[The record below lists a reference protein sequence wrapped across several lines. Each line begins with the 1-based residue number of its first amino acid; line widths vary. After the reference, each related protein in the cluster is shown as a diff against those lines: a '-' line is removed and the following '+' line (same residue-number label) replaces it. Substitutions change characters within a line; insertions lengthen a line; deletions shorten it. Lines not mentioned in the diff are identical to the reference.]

1 MNKTFFLLALCW
13 LGAAGAFAQRGS
25 CGTGVTWSLSD
36 GTLTISGEGNMN
48 DFSFSGSWDEVRPSY
63 EVFKDDI
70 QKVVIEGGIK
80 YVGKA
85 AFSEY
90 PIKEFEAKEG
100 VETIGTWSF
109 EYCHNLVSV
118 KLPKS
123 LRTIGG
129 CAFYGCNMNT
139 IVIPE
144 NVKEIGGAAFAS
156 CKQLKEIRWNA
167 IDCTSASKILYHSA
181 YTNSTSPVKKVVF
194 GKSVRSIPE
203 GLFYDQIALETVVTS
218 GNIETVGYHAFHGT
232 TWYSNQIGKD
242 GMKFIDKALYE
253 YSGTMQKPT
262 AIDIPEGVV
271 SITDVAFGDQT
282 KLVKV
287 SIPSTLTSI
296 SCSAFYG
303 CSALTDVVWNAADCV
318 VTGFNFYNY
327 HCVYGPF
334 YEIPVYSVVFGKSV
348 RKIPVGLFG
357 SCSSLEE
364 VTFSDSIKV
373 VGMNAFYTCEALK
386 KIDLP
391 ESIDTIGYHAF
402 YSTSLETI
410 TIPKNVRYINSS
422 FNSSKIKKLYYN
434 AKRADIDSDSFE
446 RTLFSNIS
454 HVVFGEEVE
463 VIPGGLL
470 SGNLEEVTI
479 PNSVD
484 SIGYYAFDNY
494 SNIGILTVGTGLR
507 HFSGFNE
514 CYISSLVWNAKK
526 ALDFTG
532 KLLPGR
538 LTNVVFGDQV
548 EYIPGNLLYGC
559 NKLETVTL
567 SNSIKG
573 IGAYAFKDCASLKEI
588 IFPKSLTEI
597 GTYAFSGCEAIT
609 SLTIGENVSKV
620 GENAFWNCTSLKSVI
635 WNATDCADFTDTTL
649 PSTLSAITFGNKVK
663 HIPDHLCQD
672 CESITELALP
682 VSVRSIGEKA
692 FYKCYSLTHVTLPD
706 SLTTIGDYAF
716 WSTDLKEINFP
727 SSLDSIGTG
736 AFEHTSLTTLF
747 IPASLTK
754 IGEAAFGN
762 TEQLVDVVVAANEPP
777 VVNNP
782 FRFNYYLHGRLEN
795 IYVPDVE
802 LYRQAKGW
810 SAFYKKLKPMV
821 SISYDS
827 LTYNGRGP
835 KIAYTNN
842 LADYTLQMEDY
853 KPAANAGYYET
864 TIKATYSGKHNFS
877 VSIPCRYNITKAW
890 LTLTPKDTTKVYG
903 KENPEFLYT
912 VEGLVN
918 NEKAED
924 VISERPIFACEATA
938 KTDVGTYLIH
948 LTNQFLSADNYNI
961 ACHGG
966 ELTITPKPLVITAK
980 DTTKL
985 YGESVP
991 EFQIAY
997 DGFVNDDNEEIIK
1010 DYLWIN
1016 CEASEDSEV
1025 GDYVINLGTW
1035 STPLNYYITTVNG
1048 ILHIAK
1054 ARQTIDWN
1062 PENLAVQIGD
1072 SVILS
1077 AQATSQMEVKFES
1090 EKEDIAKIFVNK
1102 DGEYVLKGL
1111 KEGTIIV
1118 RAVQPGNKNWEKAE
1132 TIEKPFKIT
1141 VPTSVSSNTMNRSK
1155 VSARNG
1161 YIYISDIVPGEHIL
1175 ICSASGQQIY
1185 NDKAQATTLKVHIG
1199 NSGIYLVKIGEKIFK
1214 CSLRR

>member
-1 MNKTFFLLALCW
+1 
-13 LGAAGAFAQRGS
+13 
-25 CGTGVTWSLSD
+25 
-36 GTLTISGEGNMN
+36 
-48 DFSFSGSWDEVRPSY
+48 
-63 EVFKDDI
+63 
-70 QKVVIEGGIK
+70 
-80 YVGKA
+80 
-85 AFSEY
+85 
-90 PIKEFEAKEG
+90 
-100 VETIGTWSF
+100 
-109 EYCHNLVSV
+109 
-118 KLPKS
+118 
-123 LRTIGG
+123 
-129 CAFYGCNMNT
+129 MNT

-144 NVKEIGGAAFAS
+144 NVKEIGDAAFAS

-181 YTNSTSPVKKVVF
+181 YTNSTSPVKKAVF

-203 GLFYDQIALETVVTS
+203 ELFYDHIALETVVTS

-232 TWYSNQIGKD
+232 TWYSTQIGKD

-271 SITDVAFGDQT
+271 SITGGAFEDQT
-282 KLVKV
+282 KLVRV

-303 CSALTDVVWNAADCV
+303 CSALTEVVWNAADCV

-334 YEIPVYSVVFGKSV
+334 YKNPVYSVVFGKSV

-507 HFSGFNE
+507 HFSGFSE
-514 CYISSLVWNAKK
+514 CYISSLVWNAKR
-526 ALDFTG
+526 ALDVTE
-532 KLLPGR
+532 KSLPKG

-548 EYIPGNLLYGC
+548 EYIPANLLYGC
-559 NKLETVTL
+559 NKLETATL
-567 SNSIKG
+567 SNSIKI
-573 IGAYAFKDCASLKEI
+573 IGAYAFNGCSSLKEI
-588 IFPKSLTEI
+588 AFPESLTEI
-597 GTYAFSGCEAIT
+597 GTCAFAGCEAIT
-609 SLTIGENVSKV
+609 SLTIGENISKV
-620 GENAFWNCTSLKSVI
+620 GEDAFRNCTSLKDVV
-635 WNATDCADFTDTTL
+635 WNAADCADLTDTTL
-649 PSTLSAITFGNKVK
+649 PSTLSSITFGNKVK
-663 HIPDHLCQD
+663 HIPDYLCQN

-682 VSVRSIGEKA
+682 VSVRSIGKKT

-727 SSLDSIGTG
+727 SSLDSIGAG

-810 SAFYKKLKPMV
+810 SAFDKKLKPMV

-864 TIKATYSGKHNFS
+864 TIKAAYSGKHNFS
-877 VSIPCRYNITKAW
+877 VAIPCRYNITKAW

-903 KENPEFLYT
+903 EENPEFLYT
-912 VEGLVN
+912 IEGLVN

-938 KTDVGTYLIH
+938 KTDVGTYRIYLE
-948 LTNQFLSADNYNI
+948 NQFLSADNYNI
-961 ACHGG
+961 ECYDG
-966 ELTITPKPLVITAK
+966 ELTITPKSLVITAK
-980 DTTKL
+980 DTTKF
-985 YGESVP
+985 YGESIP
-991 EFQIAY
+991 EFQIVY
-997 DGFVNDDNEEIIK
+997 DGFVNDDNEELVK
-1010 DYLWIN
+1010 DFLWIN
-1016 CEASEDSEV
+1016 CEASDDSDV
-1025 GDYVINLGTW
+1025 GDYVIELDTW
-1035 STPLNYYITTVNG
+1035 STPRNYHLTTVNG
-1048 ILHIAK
+1048 ILHIVK
-1054 ARQTIDWN
+1054 ARQAIDWN
-1062 PENLAVQIGD
+1062 PEIATVQIGD

-1077 AQATSQMEVKFES
+1077 AQASSQLEIKFES
-1090 EKEDIAKIFVNK
+1090 DKDDIAQIVINK
-1102 DGEYVLKGL
+1102 DGEYLLKGL
-1111 KEGTIIV
+1111 KEGSVIV

-1132 TIEKPFKIT
+1132 TIEKTFNIT
-1141 VPTSVSSNTMNRSK
+1141 IPASVSSSTMNRAK
-1155 VSARNG
+1155 VAARNG
-1161 YIYISDIVPGEHIL
+1161 YIYISDIVPGEHIM
-1175 ICSASGQQIY
+1175 ICTVSGQQIY
-1185 NDKAQATTLKVHIG
+1185 NGKAQTTNLKVHIG